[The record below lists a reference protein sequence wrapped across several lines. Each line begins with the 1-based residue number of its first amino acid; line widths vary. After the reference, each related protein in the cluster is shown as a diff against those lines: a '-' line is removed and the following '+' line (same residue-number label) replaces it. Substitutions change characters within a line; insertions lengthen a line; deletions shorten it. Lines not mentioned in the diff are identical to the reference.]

1 MSSAFIGVSRQ
12 EHSPEFSFKSGGRVH
27 SYVDFIVHS
36 CGMQSRRLR
45 PIATGS
51 HGYLLSLGIQ
61 DETKSGGIP
70 LLAELMR
77 GGECSLEVRFIFI
90 LNSTSPGE
98 LTLRDLSSIQRGT
111 IRLLS

>member
-1 MSSAFIGVSRQ
+1 MGVSQQ

-27 SYVDFIVHS
+27 SYVEFIVHS
-36 CGMQSRRLR
+36 CGMQSSRRLR

-77 GGECSLEVRFIFI
+77 GGECSHSRFVSY
-90 LNSTSPGE
+90 LY
-98 LTLRDLSSIQRGT
+98 
-111 IRLLS
+111 